1 VLGVPRDADETTI
14 RAAWREAAKSAHPD
28 AGGSNAA
35 MTNLNAALEKAIASL
50 AQQRQTTSASRRH
63 GSSPNFAEDP
73 DEPKLAG
80 PISRDAPSF
89 SVSVLPV
96 ETYEALLVIAGWWGD
111 LLLDEPPYA
120 MEVYVRQEVP
130 YWMHLDLVPEAGST
144 MVSIMLG
151 SVDGGHVPRVEAV
164 RDELID
170 ALNALEWT

>member
-1 VLGVPRDADETTI
+1 MTI

-28 AGGSNAA
+28 AGGSNSA
-35 MTNLNAALEKAIASL
+35 MSNLNAALEQAISSL
-50 AQQRQTTSASRRH
+50 AQPVTKTSSSHPH
-63 GSSPNFAEDP
+63 GSSSDASVDP
-73 DEPKLAG
+73 DEPKFAG

-96 ETYEALLVIAGWWGD
+96 ETYEALLIIANWWGD
-111 LLLDEPPYA
+111 VLLDEPPYA

-130 YWMHLDLVPEAGST
+130 YWLHLDLVPEAGST

-151 SVDGGHVPRVEAV
+151 SVDGRQVPRVENV

-170 ALNALEWT
+170 ALNSLEWT